1 MGGEGLKERLA
12 PREVGGGWPV
22 IRCCSGRRQ
31 AQGQI
36 PTFHPG
42 RAGGWG
48 LGRVRRGRKACSAK
62 EPSRPHLLYLL
73 PEMVLFPPLQTSSS
87 NRDKT

>member
-48 LGRVRRGRKACSAK
+48 LGAGARAAGEESLLSKGTIAA
-62 EPSRPHLLYLL
+62 PS
-73 PEMVLFPPLQTSSS
+73 PLSVARNGVISSLA
-87 NRDKT
+87 NVFKQQR